1 MNNKSLKRIE
11 DVILPSG
18 IFDSIEFNQDVI
30 YLDFNK
36 VELGNPKEDKNL
48 ALSIRFADNVFLAL
62 FYNDI
67 WDIEFTAKF
76 DFKNPQ
82 LYESFNLKVNKIKF
96 IDFEHLNHLFEK
108 FNKNKTLSTNEEE
121 TVYNIRND
129 YFVCLELDNLAVVAG
144 GNQMDFFTEEERLND
159 DILKELSNKWVLYCL
174 KYHLRRNIRKDSMCE
189 KYGHKG

>member
-11 DVILPSG
+11 EVILPSG
-18 IFDSIEFNQDVI
+18 IFDTIEFNQDVL
-30 YLDFNK
+30 YLDFDK

-67 WDIEFTAKF
+67 WDIDFTAKF

-82 LYESFNLKVNKIKF
+82 LYESFNLKVNEIKF
-96 IDFEHLNHLFEK
+96 LDFEHLNRLFEK
-108 FNKNKTLSTNEEE
+108 YNKNKTLSGDSES

-129 YFVCLELDNLAVVAG
+129 YFVCFELDNLAIVAG

-189 KYGHKG
+189 KYGYKR